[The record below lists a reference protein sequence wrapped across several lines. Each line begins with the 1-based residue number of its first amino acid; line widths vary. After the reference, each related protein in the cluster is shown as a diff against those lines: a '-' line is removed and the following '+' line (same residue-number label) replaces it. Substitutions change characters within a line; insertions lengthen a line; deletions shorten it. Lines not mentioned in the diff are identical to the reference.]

1 MHLGFARCSAIL
13 CLLIYQRVII
23 AKFADSTTPLLVLLL
38 LRGVGHS
45 AVSALLIS
53 LCGWAHH
60 HIVEDLGGEPHR
72 ASIIY
77 GQIGVLLPLMGRF
90 LQSSAESVGQS
101 LMFELFATGAEILMM
116 DTLLRGLT
124 PLQSKRRTIACI
136 CMTDCNKGKR
146 PGKDGKELTK
156 RDENRIAFCSDAI
169 IISSLGEAS
178 ALIVSTAETILS
190 RVSLGAIPG
199 SPRKALGL
207 IWANFIIMLFG
218 ELVVTDSLIGWMAR
232 RFTSRY
238 VIDPTIEWQR
248 MKKRGTGFLKI
259 AVFVVAIYFPAWCAL
274 TIWING
280 CVTAHVGNEEEWA
293 VTSCPAAPSNIT
305 EMSRVGDS
313 FY

>member
-1 MHLGFARCSAIL
+1 
-13 CLLIYQRVII
+13 
-23 AKFADSTTPLLVLLL
+23 
-38 LRGVGHS
+38 
-45 AVSALLIS
+45 
-53 LCGWAHH
+53 
-60 HIVEDLGGEPHR
+60 
-72 ASIIY
+72 
-77 GQIGVLLPLMGRF
+77 MGRF

-156 RDENRIAFCSDAI
+156 RDENRIAFCSDAV

-207 IWANFIIMLFG
+207 IWANFIIMLLG
-218 ELVVTDSLIGWMAR
+218 ELVVTDGLIGWMAR

-238 VIDPTIEWQR
+238 VINPTIEWQR
-248 MKKRGTGFLKI
+248 MKQRATGFLKI
-259 AVFVVAIYFPAWCAL
+259 AVFNLSVWFPAWCAL
-274 TIWING
+274 TIWVNG